1 MLRKRTWNM
10 FLMSISH
17 PPSLYRLSWEE
28 VFQKDAR
35 EYIVK
40 IPKETHTTRKNYRR
54 PKTELDLSQF

>member
-1 MLRKRTWNM
+1 M

-40 IPKETHTTRKNYRR
+40 IPKEAHMTRKNYRR